1 MEWDPPDTTYKDE
14 LRMDLRAKTVKLR
27 RHTEK
32 FHGIVFG
39 TDFLDITAKAVATKE
54 KKIDLDYIKFKN
66 CVHQR
71 IQPAVKGMAWDGR
84 KRVNHGSE
92 EELISKI
99 KNSCTSTTKKQTAD

>member
-54 KKIDLDYIKFKN
+54 KKNRFRL
-66 CVHQR
+66 HQV
-71 IQPAVKGMAWDGR
+71 QKLCASKDTT
-84 KRVNHGSE
+84 GSE
-92 EELISKI
+92 RHGMGWEKACKSWL
-99 KNSCTSTTKKQTAD
+99 